1 VSVSQRANAL
11 LQSVHDAAPGCH
23 AILFLAICLYPG
35 PQLHAS
41 ASFSCPIPRPLSPA
55 LGIPSPNTKPQVEL
69 LRVCMLQ
76 DLPKRPRK
84 VAKVL
89 LLERLLRL
97 VAEKV
102 ERGKQGT
109 LGERPE
115 KQSLVVASG
124 RSHAGHEGGEQQ
136 EKE

>member
-11 LQSVHDAAPGCH
+11 LQSVHDAAPGRH

-41 ASFSCPIPRPLSPA
+41 ASFSCAIPRPLSPA
-55 LGIPSPNTKPQVEL
+55 LGIPPPNTEPQVEL
-69 LRVCMLQ
+69 LCVCMLQ
-76 DLPKRPRK
+76 DLPQRPRK

-89 LLERLLRL
+89 LLEGRLRL

-102 ERGKQGT
+102 ERGKQGA
-109 LGERPE
+109 LGERAE
-115 KQSLVVASG
+115 EQSLVVAGG
-124 RSHAGHEGGEQQ
+124 RSHAGHEGAEQQ
-136 EKE
+136 DKE